1 MMAGI
6 LYKEKVTTMTF
17 FRNRMFL
24 EGIALGGIC
33 GIIIGSII
41 AFIIGE
47 SSIEALRGI
56 LDERFPRSRD
66 VPFEYLSQ

>member
-1 MMAGI
+1 
-6 LYKEKVTTMTF
+6 MTF

-33 GIIIGSII
+33 GIVIGSII

-47 SSIEALRGI
+47 ASADSLRKTI
-56 LDERFPRSRD
+56 DEHLPRKKQ
-66 VPFEYLSQ
+66 VPFKYLS

>member
-1 MMAGI
+1 M
-6 LYKEKVTTMTF
+6 MTF

-33 GIIIGSII
+33 GVIIGSII
-41 AFIIGE
+41 AFSLGE
-47 SSIEALRGI
+47 SSVEALRRVINKRIPG
-56 LDERFPRSRD
+56 RSE

>member
-1 MMAGI
+1 
-6 LYKEKVTTMTF
+6 MTF

-33 GIIIGSII
+33 GIVIGSII

-47 SSIEALRGI
+47 TSADSLRKAI
-56 LDERFPRSRD
+56 DERLPRKKQ
-66 VPFEYLSQ
+66 VPFKYLS